1 MKKTYM
7 APQTN
12 EVNVMA
18 ESMIAASF
26 RTFNTTVNTQEEGV
40 QLGKR
45 GQWGNLW
52 AK

>member
-26 RTFNTTVNTQEEGV
+26 RTFGSTVNTQEDGV